1 MRATT
6 LLNRVLN
13 LTGVR
18 VIDVDPGILDAA
30 GPLVVRVALKARKRL
45 DCPHCGFSTM
55 AGYDTRWAESS
66 WRHLDFSG
74 RLVVLTMLRR
84 RLVCSV
90 HGVVVQGVPFARY
103 GSRFSRD
110 FEDMIAWLVTR
121 ADKTTVSVF
130 ARIAWRTV
138 GAICERVVA
147 EQLDES
153 RFEGLV
159 NIGVDEIS
167 WRKHHRYLTLVSD
180 HATSKIVWGAPGK
193 NAATLDGFFAEIGPA
208 NTAAVEAVSMDM
220 GPAFAKSVRSNAP
233 DAVICFDPFH
243 VIQVATNAL
252 EAFRRSIWQRTRELP
267 DQDIARKFK
276 GTRWV
281 LLKNPQDLTEKQQ
294 ATLAG
299 LERAGG
305 LLWDAYRLK
314 ESLREVFAGDLNPDD
329 VMEMI
334 TTWCELAATSGISE
348 FTRAAATIRSHTQG
362 IHAAVTRKLSN
373 GRHEGLN
380 NKIRTMTR
388 RSYGFHTPD
397 AALAL
402 IMLACGP
409 VEIKLP
415 YQK

>member
-6 LLNRVLN
+6 LLNRLLN

-18 VIDVDPGILDAA
+18 VIDVDPGAFDAA

-45 DCPHCGFSTM
+45 DCPHCSFFTM

-66 WRHLDFSG
+66 WRHLDVAG
-74 RLVVLTMLRR
+74 RVTVLTMLRR
-84 RLVCSV
+84 RLVCPA
-90 HGVVVQGVPFARY
+90 HGVVVQGVPFARP
-103 GSRFSRD
+103 GSRFSTD

-121 ADKTTVSVF
+121 ADKTTVSLF
-130 ARIAWRTV
+130 ARIAWRRV

-147 EQLDES
+147 EQLDET
-153 RFEGLV
+153 RFESLV

-193 NAATLDGFFAEIGPA
+193 NAATLDGFFAEIGA
-208 NTAAVEAVSMDM
+208 ENTAVIEAVSMDM
-220 GPAFAKSVRSNAP
+220 GPAFAKSVRTNAP
-233 DAVICFDPFH
+233 GAVICYDPFH
-243 VIQVATNAL
+243 VIQLATNAL
-252 EAFRRSIWQRTRELP
+252 ESFRRSIWQRARDLP
-267 DQDIARKFK
+267 DQDIAKKFK

-281 LLKNPQDLTEKQQ
+281 LLKNPQNLTGKQQ
-294 ATLAG
+294 VTLAG
-299 LERAGG
+299 LEQAGG
-305 LLWDAYRLK
+305 LLWDAYQLK
-314 ESLREVFAGDLNPDD
+314 ESLREVFAGDLNPAD

-334 TTWCELAATSGISE
+334 TTWCELAATPNIRE
-348 FTRAAATIRSHTQG
+348 FARAAATIRSHTDG
-362 IHAAVTRKLSN
+362 IHAAVTRQLSN
-373 GRHEGLN
+373 GPHEGLN

-388 RSYGFHTPD
+388 RSYGFHTPE

>member
-13 LTGVR
+13 LAGVR
-18 VIDVDPGILDAA
+18 VVEVDPGTDAA
-30 GPLVVRVALKARKRL
+30 GPVVVRVALKARKRL
-45 DCPHCGFSTM
+45 SCPHCEFSTT
-55 AGYDTRWAESS
+55 AGYDTRWAGSS

-74 RLVVLTMLRR
+74 RVLMLTMLRR
-84 RLVCSV
+84 RLRCPS
-90 HGVVVQGVPFARY
+90 HGVVVQGVPFARP
-103 GSRFSRD
+103 GSRFSAD

-147 EQLDES
+147 EQLDDT
-153 RFEGLV
+153 RFQGLV

-193 NAATLDGFFAEIGPA
+193 NAATLDGFFTEIGA
-208 NTAAVEAVSMDM
+208 KNTSAIEAVSMDM
-220 GPAFAKSVRSNAP
+220 GPAFAKSVRANAS

-243 VIQVATNAL
+243 VIQLATNAL
-252 EAFRRSIWQRTRELP
+252 ESFRRSVWQHTRALP
-267 DQDIARKFK
+267 DQSIARKFK

-281 LLKNPQDLTEKQQ
+281 LLKNPEHLTEKQQ
-294 ATLAG
+294 STLAG
-299 LERAGG
+299 LERTGG
-305 LLWDAYRLK
+305 LLWEAYQLK
-314 ESLREVFAGDLNPDD
+314 ESLREIFAGDLDPTE
-329 VMEMI
+329 VMDMI
-334 TTWCELAATSGISE
+334 TRWCELAATSGIHE
-348 FTRAAATIRSHTQG
+348 FAKAAATIRSHTDG

-388 RSYGFHTPD
+388 RSYGFHSPE

-409 VEIKLP
+409 VQVRLP

>member
-6 LLNRVLN
+6 LLNRVLA
-13 LTGVR
+13 LPGVR
-18 VIDVDPGILDAA
+18 VVDVDPGDSTGG
-30 GPLVVRVALKARKRL
+30 GPVVVRVALKARKRL
-45 DCPHCGFSTM
+45 DCPYCGFSTT
-55 AGYDTRWAESS
+55 AGYDTRWSESS

-74 RLVVLTMLRR
+74 RPAVISMLRR
-84 RLVCSV
+84 RLVCPE
-90 HGVVVQGVPFARY
+90 HGVVVQGVPFARA
-103 GSRFSRD
+103 GSRFSTD
-110 FEDMIAWLVTR
+110 FEDMVAWLVTR
-121 ADKTTVSVF
+121 ADKTTVSAF

-147 EQLDES
+147 GQIDAT

-180 HATSKIVWGAPGK
+180 HATSKIVWGAAGK
-193 NAATLDGFFAEIGPA
+193 NAATLDGFFTEIGPV
-208 NTAAVEAVSMDM
+208 NTSAIEAVSMDM
-220 GPAFAKSVRSNAP
+220 GPAFAKSVKTNAP

-243 VIQVATNAL
+243 VVQLATNAL
-252 EAFRRSIWQRTRELP
+252 EAFRRSVWQRTRELP
-267 DQDIARKFK
+267 DQSIARKFK

-281 LLKNPQDLTEKQQ
+281 LLKNPENLTEKQQ

-299 LERAGG
+299 LQRTGG
-305 LLWDAYRLK
+305 LLWKAYQLK
-314 ESLREVFAGDLNPDD
+314 ESLREVFAGDLEPAE

-334 TTWCELAATSGISE
+334 TAWCDTAAASGIRD
-348 FTRAAATIRSHTQG
+348 FAKAAATIRAHTRG
-362 IHAAVTRKLSN
+362 IHAAVTRGLSN

-388 RSYGFHTPD
+388 RSYGFHTPG

-409 VEIKLP
+409 VRIELP

>member
-13 LTGVR
+13 LAGVR
-18 VIDVDPGILDAA
+18 VVDVDA
-30 GPLVVRVALKARKRL
+30 GPAGATGPLSVRVALTARKRL
-45 DCPHCGFSTM
+45 DCPHCAYSTM
-55 AGYDTRWAESS
+55 AGYDTRWAEST

-74 RLVVLTMLRR
+74 RVLVLTMLRR
-84 RLVCSV
+84 RMKCPA
-90 HGVVVQGVPFARY
+90 HGVVVQSVPFARP
-103 GSRFSRD
+103 GSRFSTE
-110 FEDMIAWLVTR
+110 FEEMIAWLVTR
-121 ADKTTVSVF
+121 ADKTTVSQF

-153 RFEGLV
+153 RFESLV

-193 NAATLDGFFAEIGPA
+193 NAATLDGFFKEIGPA
-208 NTAAVEAVSMDM
+208 NTAAIEAVSMDM
-220 GPAFAKSVRSNAP
+220 GPAFAKSVKANAP
-233 DAVICFDPFH
+233 DAVICYDPFH
-243 VIQVATNAL
+243 VVQLATNAL
-252 EAFRRSIWQRTRELP
+252 ESFRRTIWQRTRELP
-267 DQDIARKFK
+267 DQDIAKKFK

-281 LLKNPQDLTEKQQ
+281 LLKNPANLTEKQL

-299 LERAGG
+299 LQRTGG
-305 LLWDAYRLK
+305 MLWDAYQLK
-314 ESLREVFAGDLNPDD
+314 ESLREVFAGDLSPAD

-334 TTWCELAATSGISE
+334 TAWCDLAAKSNIRE
-348 FTRAAATIRSHTQG
+348 FVRAAATIRSHTAG

-388 RSYGFHTPD
+388 RSYGFHTPE